1 MSSNSLTDMVSP
13 RKTSSPDK
21 RGSKRSAA
29 LHLQSPH
36 IPRTPS
42 GAGYYNSFGT
52 PAGQDHGIEYGRDLF
67 ATNSFG
73 GFSINDG
80 DVGSPN
86 HHWDTGLEDWR
97 PETSSGQRR
106 YGGDIASPFPTTDMF
121 NMSPMMGSGGAS
133 AMLGSP
139 VGDNSMGI
147 YRPPHIQS
155 PSGRGMR
162 PDLEPLPM
170 LSASSSKKGK
180 EKSKKKKGKSPS
192 QKSRPTPRS
201 LHPPPS
207 PQPPQEEEE
216 PDSSA
221 RNPLGLE
228 NPMTSSDDPMRY
240 FVQLGGAGST
250 IGDVRRGMN
259 DINAAMERARAM
271 MPLPP
276 PPPPPPPPS
285 SFTGTPSVYYPSA
298 GGYGDA
304 MSYSGPMDRPQGA
317 DIGLRD
323 ASTRALRTEPEYR
336 TPARSSKSG
345 SRSKSRPRSSSDV
358 NFAEF
363 EPPRSRSE
371 THRAPSAPQAASAK
385 AVDVTPSSVGSSAS
399 GKKQRTSSSKTS
411 AAKAPAKTPSKKASA
426 RSTRETPRRKT
437 PPSSRKSRPMP
448 TPSPVNKGAGR
459 SNKGCNCKKSKCLKK
474 YCECFAGQAYCSDD
488 CRCQNCCNTVEHEDL
503 RSKAI
508 EEMKRKDSDAFEQKT
523 FSCNCKKSKC
533 LKKYCDCFQAGN
545 MCGESCKCKDCE
557 NYKGSQKLIDRRT
570 KIKDTK
576 GAELAMTA
584 SDEIW
589 RGEQPA
595 QVTPAAAAPPT
606 STVSRRR
613 GSPAASYSSSPASML
628 DDPSAVTSMHPQ
640 FDAGSAGH
648 SRHPAE
654 IGYSPASMRTPMHGP
669 QVEAAKR
676 AAASA
681 ARSSNASRKRQSATS
696 RAANA
701 GSTAR
706 SAPSHSKSSR
716 LSRVVTA
723 SHPGRGVR
731 KRSRTPKS
739 PVQSKVRVDFDP
751 IASKRRRRLRPG
763 HQVRCYIRIFPASC
777 YDFIM
782 HALETLQCHISI
794 AQSKKL
800 TPMIFSRYTNN
811 PTGSNKEIFWRQTSG
826 RFEDIGP
833 DSVFVFFQRGYL
845 QCFSRFEAV
854 E

>member
-1 MSSNSLTDMVSP
+1 MSNNSLTDMVSP

-52 PAGQDHGIEYGRDLF
+52 PAGQDHSMEDGRDLF
-67 ATNSFG
+67 ATSSFG

-86 HHWDTGLEDWR
+86 HHWDTGLEIWR

-121 NMSPMMGSGGAS
+121 NMSPMTGSGGTS
-133 AMLGSP
+133 ALLGSP

-147 YRPPHIQS
+147 YRPTRVPS
-155 PSGRGMR
+155 PGGRGMR
-162 PDLEPLPM
+162 PDLEPVPM

-180 EKSKKKKGKSPS
+180 TKSKSKKAKSPS
-192 QKSRPTPRS
+192 QKSQPTPRS
-201 LHPPPS
+201 LHPPSS
-207 PQPPQEEEE
+207 PQPSQEE

-221 RNPLGLE
+221 TNPLGLVD
-228 NPMTSSDDPMRY
+228 PMTSSDDPMRY
-240 FVQLGGAGST
+240 FVQLGGVGST

-276 PPPPPPPPS
+276 PPPPPS
-285 SFTGTPSVYYPSA
+285 SFTGTPSVYYPSS
-298 GGYGDA
+298 GGYADA
-304 MSYSGPMDRPQGA
+304 MSYSGPIDPPQGA
-317 DIGLRD
+317 DGGSRG
-323 ASTRALRTEPEYR
+323 ASTGAFRTEAECR
-336 TPARSSKSG
+336 TPARSPRSG

-358 NFAEF
+358 NSAEF

-371 THRAPSAPQAASAK
+371 AHRAPSVPQAASAK
-385 AVDVTPSSVGSSAS
+385 AVDVTPSNDGSSAS

-411 AAKAPAKTPSKKASA
+411 AAKASAKTPSKKASA

-437 PPSSRKSRPMP
+437 PPSSRKTRPMP
-448 TPSPVNKGAGR
+448 TPSPVNKAAGR
-459 SNKGCNCKKSKCLKK
+459 GSNKGCNCKKSKCLKK

-488 CRCQNCCNTVEHEDL
+488 CRCQACCNTVEHEDL

-508 EEMKRKDSDAFEQKT
+508 EEMKRKDSDAFEQKSS
-523 FSCNCKKSKC
+523 SCNCKKSKC
-533 LKKYCDCFQAGN
+533 LKKYCDCFQAGI

-595 QVTPAAAAPPT
+595 QVTPAAAAPPS
-606 STVSRRR
+606 STASRRR
-613 GSPAASYSSSPASML
+613 DSPASSYSSSPASML
-628 DDPSAVTSMHPQ
+628 DDPSAVTSMHPH
-640 FDAGSAGH
+640 FDAGSSGH

-681 ARSSNASRKRQSATS
+681 ARSSNATRKRQSATS
-696 RAANA
+696 RAANS
-701 GSTAR
+701 GSTTR
-706 SAPSHSKSSR
+706 SAPSQSRSSR
-716 LSRVVTA
+716 SSRVVTA

-731 KRSRTPKS
+731 KLSRTPRS
-739 PVQSKVRVDFDP
+739 PVQSKARVDFDP

-763 HQVRCYIRIFPASC
+763 HQVRYYIHIFSGSFYDIYMPRNGGIIIISIGRSNQLTPLIFPP
-777 YDFIM
+777 
-782 HALETLQCHISI
+782 LLLLRSI
-794 AQSKKL
+794 DQ
-800 TPMIFSRYTNN
+800 
-811 PTGSNKEIFWRQTSG
+811 
-826 RFEDIGP
+826 
-833 DSVFVFFQRGYL
+833 
-845 QCFSRFEAV
+845 
-854 E
+854 

>member
-1 MSSNSLTDMVSP
+1 MSNNSLTDMTSP
-13 RKTSSPDK
+13 RKTSSPDR

-29 LHLQSPH
+29 LQLASPH

-42 GAGYYNSFGT
+42 GAAYYNSFGT
-52 PAGQDHGIEYGRDLF
+52 PAGQDHSIEYGRDLF
-67 ATNSFG
+67 ASNSFG

-80 DVGSPN
+80 EVGSPN

-97 PETSSGQRR
+97 PEISSGQRR
-106 YGGDIASPFPTTDMF
+106 CGGDIASPFPTTDMF
-121 NMSPMMGSGGAS
+121 NMSPMTGSGGTS
-133 AMLGSP
+133 ALLGSP
-139 VGDNSMGI
+139 VGGNSMGI
-147 YRPPHIQS
+147 YRPSHVPS

-162 PDLEPLPM
+162 PDLEPVPM

-180 EKSKKKKGKSPS
+180 ANSKSKKKKTKTPT

-201 LHPPPS
+201 LHPPSS
-207 PQPPQEEEE
+207 PQPSHEQ

-221 RNPLGLE
+221 TNPLGLE
-228 NPMTSSDDPMRY
+228 DPMISSDDPMRY

-276 PPPPPPPPS
+276 PPPPPPPAPS

-304 MSYSGPMDRPQGA
+304 MSYSEPIDPPQGA
-317 DIGLRD
+317 DSGSRD
-323 ASTRALRTEPEYR
+323 ASTEAFCTESEYR

-345 SRSKSRPRSSSDV
+345 SRSKSRSRSSSDV

-371 THRAPSAPQAASAK
+371 AHRAPSAPQTTSAK
-385 AVDVTPSSVGSSAS
+385 AVDVTPSNIVSSAS
-399 GKKQRTSSSKTS
+399 GKKQRASSSKTS
-411 AAKAPAKTPSKKASA
+411 AAKASAKTPSKKAPA
-426 RSTRETPRRKT
+426 RSPRETPRRKT

-448 TPSPVNKGAGR
+448 TPSPDSKGAGR
-459 SNKGCNCKKSKCLKK
+459 GGSSKGCNCKKSKCLKK
-474 YCECFAGQAYCSDD
+474 YCECFAQQAYCSDG
-488 CRCQNCCNTVEHEDL
+488 CRCQACCNTVENEDL

-508 EEMKRKDSDAFEQKT
+508 EEMKRKDSDAFEQKNS
-523 FSCNCKKSKC
+523 SCNCKKSKC
-533 LKKYCDCFQAGN
+533 LKKYCDCFQAGI
-545 MCGESCKCKDCE
+545 MCGETCKCKDCE

-595 QVTPAAAAPPT
+595 QVTPAAAAPP
-606 STVSRRR
+606 SSVASRRR
-613 GSPAASYSSSPASML
+613 GSPASSYSSSPASML

-640 FDAGSAGH
+640 FDGGSATSR
-648 SRHPAE
+648 SRHPTD

-681 ARSSNASRKRQSATS
+681 ARSSSASRKRQSATN
-696 RAANA
+696 RAANT
-701 GSTAR
+701 GSTR
-706 SAPSHSKSSR
+706 SAPSQSRSSR
-716 LSRVVTA
+716 SSRVVTA
-723 SHPGRGVR
+723 SHPGRGAR
-731 KRSRTPKS
+731 KLSRTPRS
-739 PVQSKVRVDFDP
+739 PVQTKVRVDYDA
-751 IASKRRRRLRPG
+751 IASKRRRMLKPG
-763 HQVRCYIRIFPASC
+763 HQVRYYFR
-777 YDFIM
+777 
-782 HALETLQCHISI
+782 
-794 AQSKKL
+794 
-800 TPMIFSRYTNN
+800 
-811 PTGSNKEIFWRQTSG
+811 
-826 RFEDIGP
+826 
-833 DSVFVFFQRGYL
+833 
-845 QCFSRFEAV
+845 
-854 E
+854 

>member
-1 MSSNSLTDMVSP
+1 MVFP
-13 RKTSSPDK
+13 LKTSSPDK
-21 RGSKRSAA
+21 RGFKRSAA
-29 LHLQSPH
+29 LQLQSPH

-52 PAGQDHGIEYGRDLF
+52 PAGQDHAIEYGRDLF

-73 GFSINDG
+73 GFSMNDG

-97 PETSSGQRR
+97 PETSSGQRS

-121 NMSPMMGSGGAS
+121 NMSPMMTGSGGAS
-133 AMLGSP
+133 ALLGSP

-147 YRPPHIQS
+147 HRPTQIPS
-155 PSGRGMR
+155 PGGRGMR
-162 PDLEPLPM
+162 PDLEPVPM

-180 EKSKKKKGKSPS
+180 ATSKKKGKSPS
-192 QKSRPTPRS
+192 KKSRATPRS
-201 LHPPPS
+201 LHPPSS
-207 PQPPQEEEE
+207 PQLSQEE
-216 PDSSA
+216 PDSSLT
-221 RNPLGLE
+221 NPLGLE
-228 NPMTSSDDPMRY
+228 DSITSSDDPMRY
-240 FVQLGGAGST
+240 FVQLGGVGST

-276 PPPPPPPPS
+276 PPPPS

-304 MSYSGPMDRPQGA
+304 MGYSGPIDPSQGA
-317 DIGLRD
+317 DIGSRRG
-323 ASTRALRTEPEYR
+323 STSALRTEPEYR

-358 NFAEF
+358 SFAEF

-371 THRAPSAPQAASAK
+371 AHGAPSAPQAASAK
-385 AVDVTPSSVGSSAS
+385 AVDVTPSSAS
-399 GKKQRTSSSKTS
+399 GKKQRRPTSSSKTS
-411 AAKAPAKTPSKKASA
+411 AAKASAKTPSKKASA

-448 TPSPVNKGAGR
+448 TPSPVNRGGGR
-459 SNKGCNCKKSKCLKK
+459 TNKGCNCKKSKCLKK

-488 CRCQNCCNTVEHEDL
+488 CRCQACCNTVEHEDL

-508 EEMKRKDSDAFEQKT
+508 EEMKRKDVDAFEQKT
-523 FSCNCKKSKC
+523 SSCNCKKSKC
-533 LKKYCDCFQAGN
+533 LKKYCDCFQAGIV
-545 MCGESCKCKDCE
+545 CGESCKCKDCE
-557 NYKGSQKLIDRRT
+557 NYQGSQTLIDRRA
-570 KIKDTK
+570 KMKDSK
-576 GAELAMTA
+576 GAEVAMTA

-595 QVTPAAAAPPT
+595 QVTPAAAAPPS

-613 GSPAASYSSSPASML
+613 GSPATSYSSSPASML
-628 DDPSAVTSMHPQ
+628 DDPSAVTSMHPE

-706 SAPSHSKSSR
+706 SAPSQSRSSR
-716 LSRVVTA
+716 SSRVVTA

-731 KRSRTPKS
+731 KLSRTPRS
-739 PVQSKVRVDFDP
+739 PVHSKVRVDFDA
-751 IASKRRRRLRPG
+751 IASKRRRKLRPG
-763 HQVRCYIRIFPASC
+763 HQVRYYMRW
-777 YDFIM
+777 FI
-782 HALETLQCHISI
+782 
-794 AQSKKL
+794 
-800 TPMIFSRYTNN
+800 
-811 PTGSNKEIFWRQTSG
+811 G
-826 RFEDIGP
+826 
-833 DSVFVFFQRGYL
+833 FQL
-845 QCFSRFEAV
+845 
-854 E
+854 

>member
-1 MSSNSLTDMVSP
+1 MSNNSLTDMVSP

-29 LHLQSPH
+29 LHMQSPH

-73 GFSINDG
+73 GFSMNEG

-121 NMSPMMGSGGAS
+121 NISPMAGSGGTS
-133 AMLGSP
+133 ALLCSP

-147 YRPPHIQS
+147 YRPATHVPS
-155 PSGRGMR
+155 PGGRGMR
-162 PDLEPLPM
+162 PDLEPVPM

-180 EKSKKKKGKSPS
+180 AKSKSKKKGKSPS

-201 LHPPPS
+201 LHPPSPRPS
-207 PQPPQEEEE
+207 QEE
-216 PDSSA
+216 PDSVI
-221 RNPLGLE
+221 NPLGLE
-228 NPMTSSDDPMRY
+228 DPMTSSDDPMRY

-276 PPPPPPPPS
+276 PPPPPPPS
-285 SFTGTPSVYYPSA
+285 SFTGTPSVYYPSS

-304 MSYSGPMDRPQGA
+304 MSYSGPIDPPQGA
-317 DIGLRD
+317 DIGSQG
-323 ASTRALRTEPEYR
+323 ASSSALRTEPEYR
-336 TPARSSKSG
+336 TPARSSK

-371 THRAPSAPQAASAK
+371 AQRAPSAPQAASAK
-385 AVDVTPSSVGSSAS
+385 AVDVTPSSAS
-399 GKKQRTSSSKTS
+399 GKKQRASSSKTS

-448 TPSPVNKGAGR
+448 TPSPMNTGAGR
-459 SNKGCNCKKSKCLKK
+459 TNKGCNCKKSKCLKK
-474 YCECFAGQAYCSDD
+474 YCECFAGQAYCSDE
-488 CRCQNCCNTVEHEDL
+488 CRCQACCNTVEHEDL

-523 FSCNCKKSKC
+523 SSCNCKKSKC
-533 LKKYCDCFQAGN
+533 LKKYCDCFQAGII
-545 MCGESCKCKDCE
+545 CGESCKCKDCE

-595 QVTPAAAAPPT
+595 QVTPAAAAPPS
-606 STVSRRR
+606 STASRRR
-613 GSPAASYSSSPASML
+613 GSPASSYSSSPASML

-654 IGYSPASMRTPMHGP
+654 IGYSPASMRTPMHGA

-681 ARSSNASRKRQSATS
+681 ARSSNASRKRQSAT

-706 SAPSHSKSSR
+706 SAPSQSRSSR
-716 LSRVVTA
+716 SSRVVTA

-731 KRSRTPKS
+731 KLSRTPRS
-739 PVQSKVRVDFDP
+739 PVQSKVRVDFDA
-751 IASKRRRRLRPG
+751 IASKRRRRMRPG
-763 HQVRCYIRIFPASC
+763 HQVRCYIGF
-777 YDFIM
+777 
-782 HALETLQCHISI
+782 LL
-794 AQSKKL
+794 
-800 TPMIFSRYTNN
+800 
-811 PTGSNKEIFWRQTSG
+811 
-826 RFEDIGP
+826 
-833 DSVFVFFQRGYL
+833 
-845 QCFSRFEAV
+845 
-854 E
+854 